1 MFPLSHFMNNWTSW
15 RIWQSWI
22 LMFPF
27 NSSNTGPPSPG
38 FHHYGSVLSP
48 TRYQLFLYCSLWF
61 LLQCDFC
68 WPYVTLLISWLLAIL
83 VISNRNWS
91 KERGMICGGWMKQKK
106 KKKPKKNR
114 WWARDLGHR
123 NQWAGLA
130 EVANLQLFSYIVFLS
145 SHSDI

>member
-38 FHHYGSVLSP
+38 FHHYSSVLSP

-106 KKKPKKNR
+106 KKKPKKTADEQEIWVIGINELV
-114 WWARDLGHR
+114 WQKL
-123 NQWAGLA
+123 LIC
-130 EVANLQLFSYIVFLS
+130 SYFPI
-145 SHSDI
+145 